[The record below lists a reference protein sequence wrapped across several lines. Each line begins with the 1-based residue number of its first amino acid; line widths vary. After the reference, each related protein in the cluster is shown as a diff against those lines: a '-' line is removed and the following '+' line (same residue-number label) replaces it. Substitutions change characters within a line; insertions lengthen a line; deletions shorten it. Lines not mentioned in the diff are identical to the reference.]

1 MKKIALILAGCGN
14 KDGAEITESVSLLI
28 ALSQC
33 KAEVTAFAPNVE
45 FSAIDFIHQKSMDQS
60 RNALTEAAR
69 IMRGKIFDLRNL
81 EVNKFDAV
89 VFAGGYGVI
98 KNLCNWAEKGARCE
112 VLPEVEKTVLGFYE
126 ASKPIGAVC
135 IAPALIARVLGK
147 KHITVTIGQDAETA
161 KEIEKTGAIH
171 EICPVDDF
179 ITDRE
184 HKIVTTPA
192 YMFDAQPHEVFKGIQ
207 AMAKELVEWA

>member
-1 MKKIALILAGCGN
+1 MKKIALILSGCGN
-14 KDGAEITESVSLLI
+14 KDGAEITEAVSLII

-33 KAEVTAFAPNVE
+33 GAKVTAYAPDVE
-45 FSAIDFIHQKSMDQS
+45 FDAIDFLHQKPMNQK
-60 RNALTEAAR
+60 RNVLTEAAR
-69 IMRGKIFDLRNL
+69 IMRGKIINL
-81 EVNKFDAV
+81 KELQAKNYDAV
-89 VFAGGYGVI
+89 VFSGGAGVI
-98 KNLCNWAEKGARCE
+98 KNLCNWAEKGARCD
-112 VLPEVEKTVLGFYE
+112 VIPEVEKVIFEFYN

-147 KHITVTIGQDAETA
+147 KQITVTVGDQSEAA

-171 EICPVDDF
+171 EVCPVDDY

-192 YMFDAQPHEVFKGIQ
+192 YMYDAEPHQVFKGIQ
-207 AMAKELVEWA
+207 AMVKELVEWA

>member
-33 KAEVTAFAPNVE
+33 GAEVTAFAPSVE
-45 FSAIDFIHQKSMDQS
+45 FSATDFIQQKPMEQT
-60 RNALTEAAR
+60 RNTLTEAAR
-69 IMRGKIFDLRNL
+69 IMRGNISDLKNL
-81 EVNKFDAV
+81 DVKEFDAV
-89 VFAGGYGVI
+89 AFAGGYGVV

-112 VLPEVEKTVLGFYE
+112 VLPEVEKAIIGFYE

-147 KHITVTIGQDAETA
+147 KHITVTVGEYSDAA

-171 EICPVDDF
+171 ESCPVDDF

-192 YMFDAQPHEVFKGIQ
+192 YMFEAKPHEVFKGIQ

>member
-1 MKKIALILAGCGN
+1 MKKIALVLSGCGN
-14 KDGAEITESVSLLI
+14 KDGAEITEAVSLLI

-33 KAEVTAFAPNVE
+33 GAQVSAFAPDIE
-45 FSAIDFIHQKSMDQS
+45 FDAIDFIQQKTMNQK
-60 RNALTEAAR
+60 RNAMTEAAR
-69 IMRGKIFDLRNL
+69 IMRGQVQDLKNL
-81 EVNKFDAV
+81 NVKDFDAIA
-89 VFAGGYGVI
+89 FAGGYGVV
-98 KNLCNWAEKGARCE
+98 KNLCNWADKGARCE
-112 VLPEVEKTVLGFYE
+112 VLPEVEKAIIGFYE

-147 KHITVTIGQDAETA
+147 KQITVTVGEKSEAA

-171 EICPVDDF
+171 EVCPVDDF

-184 HKIVTTPA
+184 HKIVSTPA
-192 YMFDAQPHEVFKGIQ
+192 YMYDAEPHQVFKGIH

>member
-14 KDGAEITESVSLLI
+14 KDGAEITEAVSLLI

-33 KAEVTAFAPNVE
+33 GADVTAFAPNVD
-45 FSAIDFIHQKSMDQS
+45 FSAIDFIQQTTTAES
-60 RNALTEAAR
+60 RNVLTEAAR
-69 IMRGKIFDLRNL
+69 IMRGNIFDLNNL
-81 EVNKFDAV
+81 NVKEFDGLA
-89 VFAGGYGVI
+89 FAGGYGVI
-98 KNLCNWAEKGARCE
+98 NNLCNWAEKGARCE
-112 VLPEVEKTVLGFYE
+112 VLPEVEKTILGFYE

-147 KHITVTIGQDAETA
+147 KHISVTVGEDSAAA
-161 KEIEKTGAIH
+161 KEIENTGAIH
-171 EICPVDDF
+171 EVCPVDDF

-192 YMFDAQPHEVFKGIQ
+192 YMFDAKPHEVFKGIQ